1 MENRFTRRATK
12 KKAYRSDLPFRL
24 NLIIVIVFLLFAA
37 LVGQLFYLQIKKGAY
52 FVADVNRTDNLVETS
67 NVQRGMIYDS
77 TGQVLVGN
85 SSTQAISYTKG
96 VNVLSSQM
104 FVTANELGSYLKV
117 DTKTLAKRSV
127 ADYWLASEVQRKAVD
142 KVIPN
147 FANLTPDAQYQAELS
162 QIMDNPQ
169 QYKLNRKQK
178 NAAMIFQKMAGA
190 YSLSTTYIKESGVT
204 SKEVAQIGEHLSQMP
219 GVKISTA
226 WSRDYPQGKSVQAII
241 GSVTSEKIGLPEDR
255 LNSLLASGYSRND
268 SVGQSYLEQQ
278 YEPVLKGSKEQT
290 QVVMG
295 ANNKIVKAVE
305 QYSGRK
311 GDNLVLTINSKFQ
324 AAMEKALRDHM
335 SGSLTTGAYAVAMNP
350 YTGGIYGIA
359 GVDRNNKTGK
369 LSSNALGAMNQAIV
383 MGSAVKPAMVTGALK
398 RGVITPTNS
407 TLNDQPI
414 KIAGTPVMSTD
425 WNKSGSVPLNASTAI
440 EVSSNSYMMQLAMLE
455 GGVHYAPN
463 IGLGKMNPDIFNIMR
478 NNFNLFG
485 LGVKTGIDLPGETAG
500 IKGSS
505 GPGDAGKALMEAY
518 GQYDAYTVL
527 QLAQYV
533 STIANGGYRVQ
544 PHVVGAV
551 ESSNN
556 DGQLDQIQTTIP
568 TKILNSV
575 GWTPAQRQVIYK
587 GMHDVV
593 NGTNAHRTGMQMQ
606 KYKPAPYAKTGTAE
620 TFTNGK
626 STLTLS
632 LVTYI
637 PGSNIAIALAMPSGP
652 QSNFGSGLN
661 LKMAMDMYNAYF
673 KYIDNKSTI
682 IKNPANG
689 ITKTGYSGN

>member
-24 NLIIVIVFLLFAA
+24 NLIIAIVFILFAM
-37 LVGQLFYLQIKKGAY
+37 LVGQLYYLQIKKGAY

-85 SSTQAISYTKG
+85 SATQAISYTKG

-104 FVTANELGSYLKV
+104 FTTANELGKYLKI

-127 ADYWLASEVQRKAVD
+127 ADYWLANEEQRKAVD
-142 KVIPN
+142 ASIN
-147 FANLTPDAQYQAELS
+147 GFLNMGPDAQYQAELT
-162 QIMDNPQ
+162 QIMDNPK
-169 QYKLNRKQK
+169 QYKLNRVQK

-241 GSVTSEKIGLPEDR
+241 GSVTSEKVGLPEDR

-290 QVVMG
+290 KVVMG
-295 ANNKIVKAVE
+295 PSNKIVKAVQ

-324 AAMEKALRDHM
+324 AAMEKALRAHM

-369 LSSNALGAMNQAIV
+369 LTSNALGAMNQAIV

-478 NNFNLFG
+478 SNFNLFG

-533 STIANGGYRVQ
+533 STIANGGYRLK

-551 ESSNN
+551 ESSDSEGKLN
-556 DGQLDQIQTTIP
+556 QIQSTTP
-568 TKILNSV
+568 TQVLNSV

-593 NGTNAHRTGMQMQ
+593 NGTNAHRTGTQMQ

-620 TFTNGK
+620 TFTNGQ

-661 LKMAMDMYNAYF
+661 LKMAMDMYDAYF

-682 IKNPANG
+682 VKNPANG